1 MTQQIFFGFAVALIA
16 IYVTLGLYVW
26 LFKVYPFWERNK
38 QNFDLKFWSLKSTRE
53 LKARAFLESFSN
65 DADKPW
71 FYYYV
76 KYQYVPA
83 VILILFVFFTAL

>member
-1 MTQQIFFGFAVALIA
+1 MTQQIFFGFAVALIG

-76 KYQYVPA
+76 KYQYVPV
-83 VILILFVFFTAL
+83 VIGILFVFFTAL